1 MRRLFLH
8 LALSLLL
15 VSAQQAAIAHIT
27 AHAAQQ
33 VSHHDP
39 LHDGTKA
46 CEKCLGMAHL
56 GDAVGTA
63 TQVVLARL
71 ALPALPIAA
80 AVATYDSVLHAY
92 HSRAPPEVF

>member
-15 VSAQQAAIAHIT
+15 ISAQQAAIAHIT
-27 AHAAQQ
+27 AHAAQH
-33 VSHHDP
+33 VSHHEP

-63 TQVVLARL
+63 AQVVLARL
-71 ALPALPIAA
+71 PLPALPVAA
-80 AVATYDSVLHAY
+80 AIATHNSELHAY
-92 HSRAPPEVF
+92 RSRAPPKVL